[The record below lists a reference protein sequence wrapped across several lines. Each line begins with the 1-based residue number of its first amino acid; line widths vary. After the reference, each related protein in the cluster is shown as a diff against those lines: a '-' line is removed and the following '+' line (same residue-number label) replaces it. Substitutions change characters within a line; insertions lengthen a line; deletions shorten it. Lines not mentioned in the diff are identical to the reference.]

1 MPALVLIAES
11 DPFNLRLLQEIC
23 EAAGHTVLT
32 AMDGGAALETVARK
46 RPDLVLVDVALPASD
61 DTLTDVPS
69 LVARLGVLGPS
80 HERER
85 LTLEPRDERRAID
98 VRETL
103 PDGLDALDQ
112 SGGLEVLRLLKSDQ
126 SLSSIPVLLTANDRD
141 ETIWRRG
148 IELGAEDYLAR
159 PYRVFEIHQRVRNT
173 LRRALLERM
182 QRDDAGGPL
191 DDAMQ
196 RAGNAAQ
203 LPLTLEY
210 EMTRA
215 IRFDHALA
223 CIALSCT
230 SLEHVRDAGGDG
242 AAEALMTT
250 LIGNVRQC
258 VRTIDHVFRA
268 GERELV
274 LVLPETSASE
284 AEVVVHRLEQ
294 RARQSTLAPYALRD
308 TTVREASLLVGVAG
322 RVEGSHACGLEL
334 LAAARRERRTL
345 S

>member
-46 RPDLVLVDVALPASD
+46 RPDLVLVDVALPTSE
-61 DTLTDVPS
+61 DTLELDMRGLFGNGTFVEPPTPDPDRRGQPARDV
-69 LVARLGVLGPS
+69 
-80 HERER
+80 
-85 LTLEPRDERRAID
+85 
-98 VRETL
+98 L
-103 PDGLDALDQ
+103 PDALDQ
-112 SGGLEVLRLLKSDQ
+112 VGGLEVLRLLKSDH

-148 IELGAEDYLAR
+148 MELGAEDYLAR

-173 LRRALLERM
+173 LRRALLERI
-182 QRDDAGGPL
+182 QQSDAGGPF
-191 DDAMQ
+191 DEAMQ

-215 IRFDHALA
+215 IRFEHALA
-223 CIALSCT
+223 CVAVSCT
-230 SLEHVRDAGGDG
+230 NLEHVRDAGGDG
-242 AAEALMTT
+242 AAEALMGT
-250 LIGNVRQC
+250 LISNVRQC
-258 VRTIDHVFRA
+258 VRTIDHVFRP

-294 RARQSTLAPYALRD
+294 RARQGTLAPFVLGD
-308 TTVREASLLVGVAG
+308 GSVREASLVVGVAG
-322 RVEGSHACGLEL
+322 RVEGSHACGLAL
-334 LAAARRERRTL
+334 LAAARRERRKL
-345 S
+345 G